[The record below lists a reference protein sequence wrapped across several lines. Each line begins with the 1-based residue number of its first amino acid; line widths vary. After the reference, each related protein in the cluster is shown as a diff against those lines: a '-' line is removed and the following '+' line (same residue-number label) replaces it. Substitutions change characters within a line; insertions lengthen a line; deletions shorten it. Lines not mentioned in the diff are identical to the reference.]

1 MLEDG
6 LLIIVKEDIQLITH
20 SEPCCMNL
28 ISSSIELPAD
38 GIIPTNF
45 VRVDRHNFCNAAN
58 GYQPLKK
65 LHFGLG
71 YQQVSLNHLT

>member
-6 LLIIVKEDIQLITH
+6 LPIIVKEDIQLINH

-45 VRVDRHNFCNAAN
+45 VRVDRHNIHNMWIDIISVMQLMDIN
-58 GYQPLKK
+58 L
-65 LHFGLG
+65 
-71 YQQVSLNHLT
+71 